1 MRPALARS
9 LFVIALLLPAPA
21 SAAVTKS
28 TTTARPHAGPAAT
41 KAHRLTPRQRRL
53 RAAHL
58 RHLRRVRAA
67 RLRACRRRAAA
78 WNRRHPHA
86 KRHTCVHRRRA
97 VRHVKR
103 RPKAAHPRTPASAP
117 AKAPTTGDAAAH
129 AASSGGAAG
138 WSGFGAGHWPGANWR
153 PYAASSPFN
162 AAIGGAPSD
171 ARSAQLVSAAL
182 QWGAPSSIVVGTSG
196 TSGDFGHPVYWAQ
209 PSDPSYTLH
218 ATESWGRAPIE
229 GMRIPVPA
237 AARPAG
243 GSDGHLTVV
252 TPDGWEYDL
261 WQSHAPPAGGGTL
274 TFGWGGRTRVDGD
287 GLGSRA
293 TASHFGSLA
302 GVVRPEELAAGH
314 VDHALFIVLKCT
326 SGHVAPAQGDGA
338 QCSGAPPMGTR
349 FQLTLSD
356 AQIAALAVP
365 AWKKAILGALARYG
379 GYVGDTGG
387 SGFGV
392 MIQSS
397 STYTSFG
404 APDPFVALARANGV
418 AAWQGTYALNLAAG
432 VDWAHALRAVA
443 P

>member
-9 LFVIALLLPAPA
+9 LVAIALLLPALPA
-21 SAAVTKS
+21 SAAATTS
-28 TTTARPHAGPAAT
+28 TSRPHASTAAA

-53 RAAHL
+53 HVAHV
-58 RHLRRVRAA
+58 RRLRRLRAA
-67 RLRACRRRAAA
+67 RLRACRRRARA

-86 KRHTCVHRRRA
+86 RRHTCVHRRRRA
-97 VRHVKR
+97 AHRARRR
-103 RPKAAHPRTPASAP
+103 RPVVRPRTPAVAP
-117 AKAPTTGDAAAH
+117 HTTAAGTAAH
-129 AASSGGAAG
+129 AASSGAAG
-138 WSGFGAGHWPGANWR
+138 WGGFGAGHWPGAGWR

-162 AAIGGAPSD
+162 APVGGASTD
-171 ARSAQLVSAAL
+171 ARSAQLVAAAL
-182 QWGAPSSIVVGTSG
+182 QWGAPSSVVVGTAG

-209 PSDPSYTLH
+209 PGDPAYTLH

-261 WQSHAPPAGGGTL
+261 WQAHAPPAGGGTL
-274 TFGWGGRTRVDGD
+274 MFGWGGRTRIEGD

-293 TASHFGSLA
+293 TAAHFGGLA
-302 GVVRPEELAAGH
+302 GVIRPEELAAGRI
-314 VDHALFIVLKCT
+314 DHALFVVLKCT

-338 QCSGAPPMGTR
+338 QCAGAPPMGTR

-365 AWKKAILGALARYG
+365 AWKKAILTALARYG

-387 SGFGV
+387 SGFGLMV
-392 MIQSS
+392 QSS

-404 APDPFVALARANGV
+404 VADPFVALARAAGIP
-418 AAWQGTYALNLAAG
+418 AWQGTYALSLADG
-432 VDWAHALRAVA
+432 VDWAHDLRAVA

>member
-1 MRPALARS
+1 MRPALARA
-9 LFVIALLLPAPA
+9 LVAIALLLPAPA
-21 SAAVTKS
+21 SAAA
-28 TTTARPHAGPAAT
+28 TTSSSRPHAGAAAAKT
-41 KAHRLTPRQRRL
+41 HRLTPRQRRR

-58 RHLRRVRAA
+58 RHLRRLRAA
-67 RLRACRRRAAA
+67 RLRACRRRARA

-86 KRHTCVHRRRA
+86 RRHTCVHRRSR
-97 VRHVKR
+97 RHVKR
-103 RPKAAHPRTPASAP
+103 RLKAARPRKPASVP
-117 AKAPTTGDAAAH
+117 AKAPTSGDAAAH
-129 AASSGGAAG
+129 AASSGAAG
-138 WSGFGAGHWPGANWR
+138 WGGFGPGHWPGADWR

-162 AAIGGAPSD
+162 GSVSGAPSD
-171 ARSAQLVSAAL
+171 PRSAQLVAAAL
-182 QWGAPSSIVVGTSG
+182 QWGAPSSIVVGTAG

-209 PSDPSYTLH
+209 PGDPAYTLH

-261 WQSHAPPAGGGTL
+261 WQAHAPPAGGGTL

-287 GLGSRA
+287 GLDSRA
-293 TASHFGSLA
+293 TAAHFGGLA
-302 GVVRPEELAAGH
+302 GVIRPEELAAGH
-314 VDHALFIVLKCT
+314 IDHALFVVLKCT

-338 QCSGAPPMGTR
+338 QCAGAPPMGTR
-349 FQLTLSD
+349 FQLTLSE
-356 AQIAALAVP
+356 AQIAALTVP
-365 AWKKAILGALARYG
+365 AWKKTILVALARYG

-387 SGFGV
+387 SGFGL

-404 APDPFVALARANGV
+404 VADPFVALARANGV
-418 AAWQGTYALNLAAG
+418 AAWQGTYALDLASG
-432 VDWAHALRAVA
+432 VDWAHDLRAVA
-443 P
+443 PPS